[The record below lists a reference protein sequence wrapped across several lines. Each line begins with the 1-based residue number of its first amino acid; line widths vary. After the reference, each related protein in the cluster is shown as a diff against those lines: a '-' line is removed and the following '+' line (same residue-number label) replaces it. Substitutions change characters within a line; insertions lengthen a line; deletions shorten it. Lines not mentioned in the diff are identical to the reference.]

1 MYITIYSD
9 KDILFFEQVMSKYS
23 DDYFSIGEW

>member
-9 KDILFFEQVMSKYS
+9 YSLVMLMS
-23 DDYFSIGEW
+23 D